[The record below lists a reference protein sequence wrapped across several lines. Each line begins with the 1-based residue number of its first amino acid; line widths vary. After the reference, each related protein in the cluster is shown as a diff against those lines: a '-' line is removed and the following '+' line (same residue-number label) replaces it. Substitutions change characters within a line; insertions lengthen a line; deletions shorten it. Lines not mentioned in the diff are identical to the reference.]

1 MGQSAHSIHGA
12 ASAGEAQLDLLPGL
26 TTHRFLAQLPEGVEV
41 LHDAGNVPLRWVETS
56 ELADPTPYLLDHEL
70 LLTAGLPFLGDGGT
84 DEAVDAFVGRL
95 ARARVSALAFGLEPH
110 FDAVPGAVVAA
121 CERHGVTLWQLPS
134 SLPFAAVGL
143 AFSRLL
149 ESGNASVLRQLTEAN
164 RQLIRAA
171 LGEGGEQELLEA
183 LAQRVSGEV
192 LLFGAHGQLRLTAG
206 ARTAGPE
213 VLEEAA
219 GLALDLF
226 AGSGPRVELRE
237 TADGA
242 LLGLPLRG
250 SPGRGTAARPAAG
263 SRTAPSQRGA
273 RRGEPTLGALV
284 LHTGHPLTATENTMV
299 STAVGL
305 LELLARQRAAGSL
318 SPGQLATLLL
328 LRGDTRGDD
337 AALST
342 LLGDSAPGAGS
353 GLRVVIAHPQAEDSA
368 DVPAEVLAWRRL
380 WETKLVVHDGTHLL
394 AVTRQEPSPA
404 RLSRV
409 EAEGYACAVSRPAP
423 RLGKGGSLAGHAL
436 QHVPR
441 LRLEAMAL
449 LARAEEERRSLL
461 AEQQPRTFAELM
473 PREAGAGVAREVLG
487 PLLALEPPRRDL
499 LLRVLRA
506 WLAAHGS
513 WDGASSALDIHRNS
527 VRRHVGVIGDT
538 LGRDLGDASVRAEL
552 WFALGFLGPEL
563 PGGAAADP
571 STPADP
577 SAASDD
583 AEPGAAQE
591 SQER

>member
-1 MGQSAHSIHGA
+1 V
-12 ASAGEAQLDLLPGL
+12 SAGEAQLDLLPGL
-26 TTHRFLAQLPEGVEV
+26 TTHRFLSQLPDGVQV

-56 ELADPTPYLLDHEL
+56 ELDDPTPYLLDHEL
-70 LLTAGLPFLGDGGT
+70 LLTAGLPFLGEGGT
-84 DEAVDAFVGRL
+84 GEAVDAFVSRL
-95 ARARVSALAFGLEPH
+95 ATARVSALAFGLEPH
-110 FDAVPGAVVAA
+110 FDAVPQAVVSA
-121 CERHGVTLWQLPS
+121 CAQHGVTLWQLPS
-134 SLPFAAVGL
+134 TLPFAAVGL
-143 AFSRLL
+143 AFSQLL

-183 LAQRVSGEV
+183 LAQRVPGEV

-206 ARTAGPE
+206 ARPSGPE
-213 VLEEAA
+213 VLEQAG
-219 GLALDLF
+219 GLALDLL
-226 AGSGPRVELRE
+226 AGSGPRLELRE
-237 TADGA
+237 VPDGV

-250 SPGRGTAARPAAG
+250 SPGRGAG
-263 SRTAPSQRGA
+263 GRGAGGQGSGTGGARTASAQRGH

-284 LHTGHPLTATENTMV
+284 LHTGHQLTATENTMV

-328 LRGDTRGDD
+328 LRGDAGADD
-337 AALST
+337 AALSAF
-342 LLGDSAPGAGS
+342 LGDSAPGAGS
-353 GLRVVIAHPQAEDSA
+353 GLRVVIAHPQAEDST
-368 DVPAEVLAWRRL
+368 DIPAEVLAWRRL
-380 WETKLVVHDGTHLL
+380 WETRLVVHDGTHLL
-394 AVTRQEPSPA
+394 AVTRQDPVPA
-404 RLSRV
+404 RLARV

-436 QHVPR
+436 SHVPR

-461 AEQQPRTFAELM
+461 ADQQPRTFAELM

-487 PLLALEPPRRDL
+487 PLLALEPARRDL

-513 WDGASSALDIHRNS
+513 WDGASSALGIHRNS
-527 VRRHVGVIGDT
+527 VRRHVGVIGEM
-538 LGRDLGDASVRAEL
+538 LSRDLAEASVRAEL
-552 WFALGFLGPEL
+552 WLALGFLGSGAGES
-563 PGGAAADP
+563 GG
-571 STPADP
+571 S
-577 SAASDD
+577 
-583 AEPGAAQE
+583 AQE